1 MFGRHPRLPIDVE
14 YDPPAYS
21 NELSEPTA
29 DQIKLAMTNLLSARE
44 ETKEKASKNIEE
56 AQEKQKEYYDRKRS
70 PETFADGTEV
80 LVENTAQKQRK
91 GGKLTD
97 KWLGPYIINRHIS
110 KGLYKTQKQIWKG
123 AC

>member
-1 MFGRHPRLPIDVE
+1 
-14 YDPPAYS
+14 
-21 NELSEPTA
+21 
-29 DQIKLAMTNLLSARE
+29 MTNLLSTRE

-56 AQEKQKEYYDRKRS
+56 AQEKQKEHYDRKRS

-110 KGLYKTQKQIWKG
+110 KGLYELRIKSGKALKKVNVNRLKRFTTNKVNNVPYMCI
-123 AC
+123 CNVT

>member
-1 MFGRHPRLPIDVE
+1 
-14 YDPPAYS
+14 
-21 NELSEPTA
+21 
-29 DQIKLAMTNLLSARE
+29 MTNLLSARE

-56 AQEKQKEYYDRKRS
+56 AQEKQKEHYDHKRS

-110 KGLYKTQKQIWKG
+110 KGLYELRNKSGKVLKKKVNVN
-123 AC
+123 